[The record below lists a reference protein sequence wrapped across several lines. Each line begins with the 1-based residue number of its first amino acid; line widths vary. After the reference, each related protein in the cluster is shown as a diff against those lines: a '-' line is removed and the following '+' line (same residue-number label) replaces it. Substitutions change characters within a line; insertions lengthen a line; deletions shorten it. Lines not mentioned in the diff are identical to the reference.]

1 MKQIPEGNDSHGSK
15 DNLQHKEDAVEEFG
29 SA

>member
-1 MKQIPEGNDSHGSK
+1 MKQIPEGNDSHVSK
-15 DNLQHKEDAVEEFG
+15 DNLQHKEDAVAEVR